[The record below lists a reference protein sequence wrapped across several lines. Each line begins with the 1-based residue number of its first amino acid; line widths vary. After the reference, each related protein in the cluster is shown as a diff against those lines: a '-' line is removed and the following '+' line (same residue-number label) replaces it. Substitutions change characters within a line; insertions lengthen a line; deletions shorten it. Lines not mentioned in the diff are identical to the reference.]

1 MSGVRRSGVL
11 SDDAVAHELG
21 DAFGVPDGAVSG
33 DGLGESYSERVSAR
47 GGLVRV
53 LAGGGV
59 LLGSAAL
66 SSPSSSA
73 CRSPSL
79 AGLPGASGSAP
90 EALCRGLSAAGPRGA
105 SVSAL
110 VSARRRGRSAAG
122 VPGGAEPVA
131 SSSMPDGL
139 DGGELSDFSSSDSG
153 EDGTGWGEQEWTRG
167 PDLGCFGAPRVR
179 SSERL
184 PGGAGPLT
192 CFSLFFG
199 DDVLDIVV
207 DQTNLYAV
215 QVGSRNYTPTTKE
228 EIMAWYKL
236 VWSTVV
242 FGASSLKSG
251 EGWVGG
257 FVLFGGCF
265 GD

>member
-1 MSGVRRSGVL
+1 MMLLPMSWGTRLVFRMV
-11 SDDAVAHELG
+11 
-21 DAFGVPDGAVSG
+21 VSG

-66 SSPSSSA
+66 LSPSSSA

-110 VSARRRGRSAAG
+110 VSARRRGRSAGG

-153 EDGTGWGEQEWTRG
+153 EDGTGWESRSGPGGRISAALVLRGFGLRSGFRAERG
-167 PDLGCFGAPRVR
+167 P
-179 SSERL
+179 
-184 PGGAGPLT
+184 
-192 CFSLFFG
+192 
-199 DDVLDIVV
+199 
-207 DQTNLYAV
+207 
-215 QVGSRNYTPTTKE
+215 
-228 EIMAWYKL
+228 
-236 VWSTVV
+236 
-242 FGASSLKSG
+242 
-251 EGWVGG
+251 
-257 FVLFGGCF
+257 
-265 GD
+265 